1 MIEGILLVDK
11 PRGNPSFSLITALR
25 KKLNIKKIG
34 HAGTLDP
41 FATGVMVL
49 LVGRNFTK
57 KADKFLNDDKEYIA
71 RLKLGVAT
79 DSFDCDGETLFTS
92 EVVPTLDQI
101 QKELFHFQGEVQ
113 QIPPMFSAKK
123 RNGKPLYLLA
133 RKGETV
139 ERDPVTVSMKV
150 DVLNYEYPF
159 LDLKVECS
167 KGTYVRAIADDL
179 GKKLECGAHLTQLKR
194 TRSGIYALEQ
204 CIDGEK
210 LFSPNISKEEIE
222 ANVIQ

>member
-1 MIEGILLVDK
+1 MVEGILLVDK

-25 KKLNIKKIG
+25 KKLHIKKIG

-71 RLKLGVAT
+71 TLKLGVAT
-79 DSFDCDGETLFTS
+79 DSFDCDGETVFTS
-92 EVVPTLDQI
+92 DTKPTLDQI
-101 QKELFHFQGEVQ
+101 LEELKHFQGTVKQ
-113 QIPPMFSAKK
+113 TPPMFSAKK

-139 ERDPVTVSMKV
+139 EREPVSVSMKV
-150 DVLNYEYPF
+150 EVIKYDYPF

-167 KGTYVRAIADDL
+167 KGTYVRAIAEDL
-179 GKKLECGAHLTQLKR
+179 GRSLGCGAHLTELTR
-194 TRSGIYALEQ
+194 TRSGVYHLAQ
-204 CIDGEK
+204 CMDGEM
-210 LFSPNISKEEIE
+210 LFSQDVKREEIE
-222 ANVIQ
+222 SKVIV